1 MGNELADEVL
11 SVARADPALT
21 EAMSVTWPEAV
32 RHVAFGPSHGFT
44 SWEDGLGLLASAVM
58 PAPRSVVPVALVD
71 EQSLACAVIGALDDS
86 RAGGSVVRWHLGA
99 VPVAEQGRMLDVD
112 PFLYLESLA
121 QELAARDSGYRLM
134 TDKIFPDYDAKYLSE
149 GRKPRAFATRPVRLA
164 CQNVVA
170 GLAAFAHDS
179 SFDGLSVA
187 AWQTC
192 ELPHVATHEA
202 NRAMTALLLCEA
214 FQSGGTMEIRF
225 DRSEY
230 GPHPEGRVPA
240 SLRRYARCVGVWL
253 SDSVGRDARITPAEA
268 RDLFL
273 AVTPM
278 PAELRERVD
287 IAVAQGHSSPERLCY
302 ALMSQT
308 WREIELDFML
318 AVSARAHSI
327 LTGGASA
334 EDRGARQAESDVAR
348 AAVMLGM
355 FYRRLDSK
363 DAATGDGSGLRVL
376 EDNHHGVTWQIKP
389 VEGAVEFGSVPRQPV
404 PWLPPGSGLTAR
416 DGRLTVLPRAVATQE
431 LVTHVRQFEEE
442 GKDVVVVLPAD
453 AGKAILA
460 DAGVVVL
467 ACPDRLGEIDLTV
480 ESRLTRARVARA

>member
-1 MGNELADEVL
+1 MGTDLTGEVL
-11 SVARADPALT
+11 CAAYADPVMT
-21 EAMSVTWPEAV
+21 EAMSVTWPETV
-32 RHVAFGPSHGFT
+32 RNVGFGPSCGFT
-44 SWEDGLGLLASAVM
+44 SWEDGLGLLDSTIM
-58 PAPRSVVPVALVD
+58 PAPRSLIPIALAD
-71 EQSLACAVIGALDDS
+71 EQSLACAVISALDDTGV
-86 RAGGSVVRWHLGA
+86 GGNVVRWHLGA
-99 VPVAEQGRMLDVD
+99 IPISEQGRLLDVD

-121 QELAARDSGYRLM
+121 QELAGREPGYRLM
-134 TDKIFPDYDAKYLSE
+134 TDKVFPDYHAKYVSE
-149 GRKPRAFATRPVRLA
+149 GRKPRTFATRPVRLA

-214 FQSGGTMEIRF
+214 FQGGGTMEIRF

-230 GPHPEGRVPA
+230 GPHLEGRIPA
-240 SLRRYARCVGVWL
+240 SLRRYARSVGIWL
-253 SDSVGRDARITPAEA
+253 SDGRGSGARIMPAEA

-278 PAELRERVD
+278 PDELRERVD
-287 IAVAQGHSSPERLCY
+287 TAVMRGHSSPERLCY
-302 ALMSQT
+302 TLMSQT

-327 LTGGASA
+327 LTGGASV

-363 DAATGDGSGLRVL
+363 DTATGDGSGLRVL
-376 EDNHHGVTWQIKP
+376 EDNRHGVTWQVKP
-389 VEGAVEFGSVPRQPV
+389 VEGAVEFGGVPHLPI
-404 PWLPPGSGLTAR
+404 PWLPPGSGLAAR

-431 LVTHVRQFEEE
+431 LVAHVRRFAAD

-453 AGKAILA
+453 ADRTILA
-460 DAGVVVL
+460 DAGIVAL
-467 ACPDRLGEIDLTV
+467 ACPDRPGEIDLAV

>member
-1 MGNELADEVL
+1 MGTEPAEEVL
-11 SVARADPALT
+11 RAARADPALT
-21 EAMSVTWPEAV
+21 EAMSVTWPEYV
-32 RHVAFGPSHGFT
+32 RDVAFGPSHGFT
-44 SWEDGLGLLASAVM
+44 SWEDGLGLLASAVV
-58 PAPRSVVPVALVD
+58 PAPRSLVPIALAD
-71 EQSLACAVIGALDDS
+71 ERSLACAVIGALEDS
-86 RAGGSVVRWHLGA
+86 GGGGNVVRWHLGA
-99 VPVAEQGRMLDVD
+99 VPVVEQGRLLDVD
-112 PFLYLESLA
+112 PFLFLESLA
-121 QELAARDSGYRLM
+121 QELAARQPGYRLM
-134 TDKIFPDYDAKYLSE
+134 TERIFPDYNAKYLSK

-240 SLRRYARCVGVWL
+240 SLRRYARSVGVWL
-253 SDSVGRDARITPAEA
+253 SDGGGADARITPAEA

-287 IAVAQGHSSPERLCY
+287 AAVAQAHSSPERLCY
-302 ALMSQT
+302 TLMSQT

-327 LTGGASA
+327 LAGGASV

-348 AAVMLGM
+348 AAVIVGM

-363 DAATGDGSGLRVL
+363 DTATGDGSGLRVL
-376 EDNHHGVTWQIKP
+376 EDNRHGVTWQVKP
-389 VEGAVEFGSVPRQPV
+389 VEGAVEFGGVPRVPV

-416 DGRLTVLPRAVATQE
+416 DGRLTVLPRAVATAE
-431 LVTHVRQFEEE
+431 VVAHVREFEVE

-453 AGKAILA
+453 ADRAILV

-467 ACPDRLGEIDLTV
+467 TCPDRLGEIDLTV

>member
-1 MGNELADEVL
+1 MGSEPTEEVL
-11 SVARADPALT
+11 SAARADPALT
-21 EAMSVTWPEAV
+21 EAMSVTWPEVV
-32 RHVAFGPSHGFT
+32 REVAFGPSNGFA
-44 SWEDGLGLLASAVM
+44 SWEDSLVLLASAVM
-58 PAPRSVVPVALVD
+58 PAPRCLMPIALVD
-71 EQSLACAVIGALDDS
+71 EQSVACAVVGDLDGS
-86 RAGGSVVRWHLGA
+86 GAGGSVVRWHLGA
-99 VPVAEQGRMLDVD
+99 IPAAEQGRLLDVD

-121 QELAARDSGYRLM
+121 QELTARELGYRLM
-134 TDKIFPDYDAKYLSE
+134 TEKIFPDYDAKYLSQ
-149 GRKPRAFATRPVRLA
+149 GRRPRAYVTRPVRLA

-240 SLRRYARCVGVWL
+240 SLRRYARSVGVWL
-253 SDSVGRDARITPAEA
+253 SDGDGPDARITPAEA
-268 RDLFL
+268 RELFL

-287 IAVAQGHSSPERLCY
+287 TAVAQAHSSPERLCY
-302 ALMSQT
+302 TLMSQT

-327 LTGGASA
+327 LGGGAST

-348 AAVMLGM
+348 VAVMLGM

-363 DAATGDGSGLRVL
+363 DTATGDGSGLRVL
-376 EDNHHGVTWQIKP
+376 EDNRHGVTWQVKP
-389 VEGAVEFGSVPRQPV
+389 AAGAVEFAGVPRLPV
-404 PWLPPGSGLTAR
+404 PWLPPGSGLTAH

-431 LVTHVRQFEEE
+431 LVSHIRQLGAE
-442 GKDVVVVLPAD
+442 GKDVVVILPAD
-453 AGKAILA
+453 ADTTILA
-460 DAGVVVL
+460 DAGIVVS

>member
-1 MGNELADEVL
+1 MGYEPTEVL
-11 SVARADPALT
+11 DAACADPALA
-21 EAMSVTWPEAV
+21 EAMSVTWPEVV
-32 RHVAFGPSHGFT
+32 RDVGFGPSNGFM

-58 PAPRSVVPVALVD
+58 PAPCSLVPIALVD
-71 EQSLACAVIGALDDS
+71 EQSLACAVLGDLDGS
-86 RAGGSVVRWHLGA
+86 GAGGNVVRWHLGA
-99 VPVAEQGRMLDVD
+99 VPAAEQGRLLDVD

-121 QELAARDSGYRLM
+121 HELAAREPGYRLM
-134 TDKIFPDYDAKYLSE
+134 TDRVFPDYNAKYLSQ
-149 GRKPRAFATRPVRLA
+149 GRKPRMFATRPVRLA

-225 DRSEY
+225 NRSEY

-240 SLRRYARCVGVWL
+240 SLRRYARTVGIWL
-253 SDSVGRDARITPAEA
+253 SDSGGQDARVTPAEA

-287 IAVAQGHSSPERLCY
+287 TAVAQGHSSPERLCY
-302 ALMSQT
+302 TLLSQT

-327 LTGGASA
+327 LVGGASV
-334 EDRGARQAESDVAR
+334 EDRGARQAESDAAR

-363 DAATGDGSGLRVL
+363 DTATGDGSGLRVL
-376 EDNHHGVTWQIKP
+376 EDNRHGVTWQVKP
-389 VEGAVEFGSVPRQPV
+389 AEGAVEFMGVPRLPV

-416 DGRLTVLPRAVATQE
+416 DGRLTVLPRAVATRE
-431 LVTHVRQFEEE
+431 VVTHARQLEAE
-442 GKDVVVVLPAD
+442 GKDVVVILPAD
-453 AGKAILA
+453 ASTARLA
-460 DAGVVVL
+460 DAGIVVS
-467 ACPDRLGEIDLTV
+467 ACPDRLGEVDLTV

>member
-1 MGNELADEVL
+1 MGIEPAGDALGA
-11 SVARADPALT
+11 ARTDPALA

-32 RHVAFGPSHGFT
+32 RDVAFGPSHGFT
-44 SWEDGLGLLASAVM
+44 SWEDGLGVLASAVM
-58 PAPRSVVPVALVD
+58 PAPRSLVPIALAD
-71 EQSLACAVIGALDDS
+71 EQSLACAVIGALDDGG
-86 RAGGSVVRWHLGA
+86 AGGNVVRWHLGP
-99 VPVAEQGRMLDVD
+99 VPVVEQGRLLDVD

-121 QELAARDSGYRLM
+121 QELAARGPGYRLM
-134 TDKIFPDYDAKYLSE
+134 TETIFPDYNAKYLSE

-240 SLRRYARCVGVWL
+240 SLRRYARSAGVWL
-253 SDSVGRDARITPAEA
+253 SDGAGVDARITPAEA

-278 PAELRERVD
+278 PPELRERVD
-287 IAVAQGHSSPERLCY
+287 TAVAQAHSSPERLCY
-302 ALMSQT
+302 TLMSQT

-318 AVSARAHSI
+318 AISARAHSI
-327 LTGGASA
+327 LTGGTGI

-348 AAVMLGM
+348 AAVILGM
-355 FYRRLDSK
+355 FHRRLDSK
-363 DAATGDGSGLRVL
+363 DTATGDGSGLRVL
-376 EDNHHGVTWQIKP
+376 EDNRHGVTWQIKP
-389 VEGAVEFGSVPRQPV
+389 AEGAVEFGGVPRMPV
-404 PWLPPGSGLTAR
+404 PWLLPGSGLTAR
-416 DGRLTVLPRAVATQE
+416 DGRLTVLPRAVATPE
-431 LVTHVRQFEEE
+431 VVTHVRQFEAE

-453 AGKAILA
+453 ADKAILV
-460 DAGVVVL
+460 DVGVVVP